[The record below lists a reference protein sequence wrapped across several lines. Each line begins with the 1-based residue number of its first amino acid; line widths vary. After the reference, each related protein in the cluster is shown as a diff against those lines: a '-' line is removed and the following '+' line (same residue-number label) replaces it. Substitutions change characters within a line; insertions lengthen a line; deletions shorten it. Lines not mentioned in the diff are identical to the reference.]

1 MSWVSTQVGGT
12 YTDHPAN
19 QQPDNWLDIEDWG
32 YSNQAGHPNLSPW
45 QPLLRWQIEP
55 SLMIGKRI
63 LVQRSMITLDGGG
76 VKSKWI

>member
-32 YSNQAGHPNLSPW
+32 YSNQAGVSQLVPLAAVAEMADRTQSNDWEEDLSTT
-45 QPLLRWQIEP
+45 LYDYA
-55 SLMIGKRI
+55 LMEGE
-63 LVQRSMITLDGGG
+63 
-76 VKSKWI
+76 